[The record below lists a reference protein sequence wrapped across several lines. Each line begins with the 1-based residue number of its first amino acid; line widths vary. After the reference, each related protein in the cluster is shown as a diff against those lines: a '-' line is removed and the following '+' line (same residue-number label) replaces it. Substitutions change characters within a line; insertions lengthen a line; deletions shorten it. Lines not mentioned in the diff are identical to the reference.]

1 MNYRLAITENK
12 SWLKMI
18 ELRSVKRAFNQE
30 ISHVTATMD
39 LYSDSAEDLETV
51 CYFLDF
57 HDIKESPK
65 KTQKP
70 VTDLLESGQLAQ
82 SESQKDFNCKD
93 EFAGKKIPCPGEDLI
108 YFNTL

>member
-1 MNYRLAITENK
+1 
-12 SWLKMI
+12 
-18 ELRSVKRAFNQE
+18 
-30 ISHVTATMD
+30 MD
-39 LYSDSAEDLETV
+39 LYSASADDLETV

-65 KTQKP
+65 KIQKP

-93 EFAGKKIPCPGEDLI
+93 EFVGKKMSYAGEDLI
-108 YFNTL
+108 YFSTL